1 MNISK
6 YVVNGFDLEHV
17 RNYNEER
24 VIEILRDKLPNF
36 AHFMG
41 CQLCTEDVYALSV
54 KQLPPLYVQMG
65 SIVLNKNVSDE
76 DVIKIVMDSINQ
88 VLEQPNHE

>member
-1 MNISK
+1 MDTDK
-6 YVVNGFDLEHV
+6 YVVNRFDLGHV

-24 VIEILRDKLPNF
+24 VIEVLREKLSDF
-36 AHFMG
+36 EHFMG

-54 KQLPPLYVQMG
+54 KQLPPQYIQMG

-76 DVIKIVMDSINQ
+76 DVIKTVMVSIGQ